1 MTSPIRRSKT
11 RANELAELDLPGNQ
25 NMERSTH
32 RILTTHVGSLVRTPE
47 IIEAMS
53 KASVGIPYDDATFR
67 DHLRKAVAD
76 VVRRQA
82 EVGIDIPSDGEF
94 GKRGWFHYVTE
105 RFTGFEYNADAL
117 KGGARYGSV
126 VYYDRERFDDFYRA
140 YIANEDKLWLPATA
154 SVIKAP
160 TSPRAWVNTGKITY
174 RGHEAVGRDIENFK
188 AALRGVTVV
197 DAFMPCVAPCSVE
210 ALPPNP
216 DIYKTDEDYV
226 FAVAEALRHEYK
238 AIVDSGLVLQIDDAV
253 LPMHYN
259 PKGSLQDF
267 LKWAALRIEATN
279 FALKGIPADCVRYHI
294 CWGSQNVPH
303 TWDVPLK
310 NIVNLLLTLDVGA
323 YSIEAANPRHEHE
336 WQVWEKVKLPED
348 KILIPGMISH
358 STNVVEHPELI
369 AWRLGSFARLVGR
382 ENVIAGTDCG
392 FSQSWNLIRMH
403 PQVQWAKLEALAEG
417 ARLATSQLWA
427 RAA

>member
-1 MTSPIRRSKT
+1 
-11 RANELAELDLPGNQ
+11 
-25 NMERSTH
+25 MERSTH
-32 RILTTHVGSLVRTPE
+32 RILTTHVGSLVRTPQ

-197 DAFMPCVAPCSVE
+197 DAF
-210 ALPPNP
+210 N
-216 DIYKTDEDYV
+216 
-226 FAVAEALRHEYK
+226 AVRC
-238 AIVDSGLVLQIDDAV
+238 AV
-253 LPMHYN
+253 QCR
-259 PKGSLQDF
+259 GF
-267 LKWAALRIEATN
+267 T
-279 FALKGIPADCVRYHI
+279 
-294 CWGSQNVPH
+294 
-303 TWDVPLK
+303 
-310 NIVNLLLTLDVGA
+310 
-323 YSIEAANPRHEHE
+323 
-336 WQVWEKVKLPED
+336 PE
-348 KILIPGMISH
+348 PGY
-358 STNVVEHPELI
+358 L
-369 AWRLGSFARLVGR
+369 
-382 ENVIAGTDCG
+382 
-392 FSQSWNLIRMH
+392 
-403 PQVQWAKLEALAEG
+403 
-417 ARLATSQLWA
+417 
-427 RAA
+427 